1 MKTAAPLKTEGQ
13 GIPFRLV
20 ALGLVVLV
28 LVVAVVIIRNLVQ
41 TNREVQQMYAESI
54 RGIKVSGDLMDQIQ
68 EARLHSLYT
77 LASTDPNVQL
87 EAADAS
93 RARDPKVAALLQEHA
108 ALIERTDQPATGREL
123 PECWAAYLKIR
134 NAVLAAVLEGSR
146 EEGLQ
151 LDRRAGLA
159 AFNRL
164 HEVLA
169 QSENVYAR
177 QAVIRLAQIQ
187 TVSRRNILTVALM
200 LTLVLVGAGVALRT
214 LRQNARLLHR
224 SRERFELAVAGTSE
238 GIWDWDLVAN
248 HVYFSPRWKSMIGY
262 EDAELG
268 DDYAH
273 WEQRLHPEDR
283 AGTLRVLK
291 DYLEGRIPVFEVE
304 FRLRHK
310 DESYVWVLSR
320 GAAVR
325 NEEGQPV
332 RFAGSHTD
340 ITARRQA
347 EKEMEALHQQVAE
360 SSRLAGMAE
369 VATGVLHNVG
379 NVLNSVSVSATVVSD
394 RLRRSDV
401 GDLHRAAALLH
412 KQNGHLAEFLTTD
425 PRGKLVPEFLAKVSA
440 HLVTERNELAAEMTS
455 VAQNIEHIKEIVSMQ
470 QTYAK
475 VFGVLEPVPPAALVA
490 DALRMNTAAFERHGV
505 RVVQQLDEGVPP
517 VFVDRHK
524 VLQILTNLLRNAKY
538 ALDEKAPADKRIEI
552 QVRRAAPDC
561 VTITVRDNGA
571 GIPPENLTRIFGH
584 GFTTKK
590 DGHGFGLHSGA
601 LAAKQMNG
609 RLSVASAGPGL
620 GAVFTLELPVAPTA
634 AEFQSR
640 ADVETFSE
648 AHNATTP

>member
-1 MKTAAPLKTEGQ
+1 MKTPAARLKAEGH

-20 ALGLVVLV
+20 ALGLAVLV

-87 EAADAS
+87 ESADAS
-93 RARDPKVAALLQEHA
+93 RARDPKVAVLLQEHA
-108 ALIERTDQPATGREL
+108 ALIQHTDAPETGREL

-146 EEGLQ
+146 DEGLQ

-164 HEVLA
+164 HALLE
-169 QSENVYAR
+169 QSEVIYSR
-177 QAVIRLAQIQ
+177 QAAIRLEQIQ
-187 TVSRRNILTVALM
+187 RVSRRNILTVALL

-214 LRQNARLLHR
+214 LRQNAKMLHR
-224 SRERFELAVAGTSE
+224 SRERFALAVAGTSE

-268 DDYAH
+268 DDYAN

-291 DYLEGRIPVFEVE
+291 DYLEGRSPVFEVE

-310 DESYVWVLSR
+310 NESYVWVLSR

-325 NEEGQPV
+325 DGQG
-332 RFAGSHTD
+332 RAYRLAGAHTD
-340 ITARRQA
+340 ITARRLA
-347 EKEMEALHQQVAE
+347 EQEMEALHQQVTE

-379 NVLNSVSVSATVVSD
+379 NVLNSVSVAATVVSD

-401 GDLHRAAALLH
+401 GDLHRAAALLGQ
-412 KQNGHLAEFLTTD
+412 QNGQLAQFLTTD

-440 HLVTERNELAAEMTS
+440 HLVTERNELAAEMAS

-470 QTYAK
+470 QSHAR
-475 VFGVLEPVPPAALVA
+475 VSGAVENLSAAELVEE
-490 DALRMNTAAFERHGV
+490 ALRMNTTALARHRIEVV
-505 RVVQQLDEGVPP
+505 REFADNTPAVG
-517 VFVDRHK
+517 VDRHK
-524 VLQILTNLLRNAKY
+524 VLQILINLVRNAKQ
-538 ALDEKAPADKRIEI
+538 ALDGQQAHGKRLVI
-552 QVRRAAPDC
+552 QVRPAAAGR
-561 VTITVRDNGA
+561 VKIALRDNGL
-571 GIPPENLTRIFGH
+571 GIAPENLLKIFQH

-601 LAAKQMNG
+601 NAAKELGGSLTVQ
-609 RLSVASAGPGL
+609 SAGL
-620 GAVFTLELPVAPTA
+620 GHGAEFTLELPVGLPTTKPAA
-634 AEFQSR
+634 AER
-640 ADVETFSE
+640 AKP
-648 AHNATTP
+648 AAATLVTS